1 MPSVMTDANARRTA
15 WAITAITI
23 IFMAVGGFFVVQGV
37 HEWMLAKASAAW
49 PTVTGT
55 VTHSEVTRHTSTS
68 KGRTRTSYNARIEF
82 DYEIDGV
89 TIRGDRLT
97 YKVTSS
103 SQSGAQETVDR
114 HPVGSTVTVSYDPD
128 DRTRA
133 VLEPGWD
140 WSNAIPVGVGL
151 FAIAFAGFIRWL
163 VLRAMRKAVQR
174 MKDLQ
179 AQGIDPDSIPDDAQ
193 LAKAQPDATAVEP
206 SPTGSRDS
214 RPVELKPTF
223 HDDLP
228 GSR

>member
-1 MPSVMTDANARRTA
+1 MTEAAARKTA
-15 WAITAITI
+15 WAITAITV

-37 HEWMLAKASAAW
+37 REWMKASDSAAW
-49 PTVTGT
+49 PTVAGT

-89 TIRGDRLT
+89 RHHGTRRT
-97 YKVTSS
+97 YRVTSS
-103 SQSGAQETVDR
+103 SQSGAQEAVDR
-114 HPVGSTVTVSYDPD
+114 HPIGSPVTVSFDPD
-128 DRTRA
+128 DHTRA
-133 VLEPGWD
+133 VLEPGWA

-151 FAIAFAGFIRWL
+151 FAIAFAAFVRWL
-163 VLRAMRKAVQR
+163 VVRAVRKAVQR

-179 AQGIDPDSIPDDAQ
+179 ALGIDPDSIPNDAE
-193 LAKAQPDATAVEP
+193 LPKAQPDATAVEP
-206 SPTGSRDS
+206 SPSGSQGS

>member
-1 MPSVMTDANARRTA
+1 MTEAAARKTA
-15 WAITAITI
+15 WAITAITV

-37 HEWMLAKASAAW
+37 REWMKASDSAAW
-49 PTVTGT
+49 PTVAGT

-68 KGRTRTSYNARIEF
+68 KGRTRISYSARIEF

-140 WSNAIPVGVGL
+140 WSNAIPIGVGL
-151 FAIAFAGFIRWL
+151 FAITFAGFIRWL
-163 VLRAMRKAVQR
+163 VLRAVRKALQR

-179 AQGIDPDSIPDDAQ
+179 ALGVDPASIPDDARIP
-193 LAKAQPDATAVEP
+193 KAQPDATTAQP
-206 SPTGSRDS
+206 SPSGSQGS